1 MQVAASNPARRI
13 TRISRGDLGNL
24 GLIDTWLAETGIDG
38 NASLLKPLINGK
50 GETYNSLGRR
60 QNAAWARTIVVEGI
74 SLSQDKKLPEAISK
88 YTKAIEIDPECVDA
102 YVARGAAHANQGS
115 FDKAIA
121 DHSHALKLQP
131 SHENAQ
137 RYLQKCIQRRN
148 EIEAEKQSAVDGAF
162 LMPLEPPSRISS
174 KLAKNPAPPR
184 HALMSNHGSHSAASL
199 DSLTSSIP
207 TNSNSNDAYAFV
219 FDDTEDTV
227 ALPPPSSKKR
237 KKEKS
242 ESSKKKK
249 KHKSRDKDKK
259 KKKSRKHSHQD
270 DEDSDSESSHASST
284 EKDAVLK

>member
-1 MQVAASNPARRI
+1 MQVAASNPARTV
-13 TRISRGDLGNL
+13 TRISRGDLGNPS
-24 GLIDTWLAETGIDG
+24 LIEAWLTETGIDG
-38 NASLLKPLINGK
+38 NSSLFKPLINGK
-50 GETYNSLGRR
+50 GETCNSLGRR
-60 QNAAWARTIVVEGI
+60 QNAAWARTIV
-74 SLSQDKKLPEAISK
+74 LPEAISK

-102 YVARGAAHANQGS
+102 YVARGAA

-148 EIEAEKQSAVDGAF
+148 EIEAEKQSAIDGAF
-162 LMPLEPPSRISS
+162 LMPLEPQSRISS
-174 KLAKNPAPPR
+174 KTAKNPAP
-184 HALMSNHGSHSAASL
+184 HGSHSAASL

-237 KKEKS
+237 
-242 ESSKKKK
+242 
-249 KHKSRDKDKK
+249 
-259 KKKSRKHSHQD
+259 
-270 DEDSDSESSHASST
+270 
-284 EKDAVLK
+284 